1 LTTRHRAEITRIKTV
16 IAIVAHHEIS
26 GRREPAP
33 ARRCASL
40 EPRANFRCAFSA
52 FELVIIRV
60 IRVSQPNIH
69 FEIDRF
75 FLFSDNVI
83 MTRIALNNFK
93 PTASLIILMSFLG
106 AFSLCC
112 ADQVITV
119 SGKTFTLID
128 SDKLTSKRAVKR
140 VKTNADSAIA
150 AVAASA
156 RKAEDDGKAIKARLD
171 TYAQSVEARRKKFAA
186 YGKEKEAYVDEVNHH
201 NEDVAQYT
209 QQLTEHNQRV
219 EASNALKP
227 ENRDE
232 ATVKALSAEV
242 EKLSNW
248 VAKLSYD
255 TTALDTKTSAL
266 LKQKNEL
273 HDEVKLFLD
282 ESKVFA
288 AEVKTNLTAM
298 DEACRQLQLCCNYV
312 QQINPLLEKYHI
324 KPAPQDDARMSGY
337 AKSLDE
343 VKALKTL
350 VESNA
355 IIFNLQF

>member
-1 LTTRHRAEITRIKTV
+1 LLLRNPQTFRHFLNG
-16 IAIVAHHEIS
+16 S
-26 GRREPAP
+26 SRE
-33 ARRCASL
+33 
-40 EPRANFRCAFSA
+40 
-52 FELVIIRV
+52 

-69 FEIDRF
+69 FEIDSF
-75 FLFSDNVI
+75 FIFPDNMI
-83 MTRIALNNFK
+83 MTRTALNNFK

-140 VKTNADSAIA
+140 AKTNADSAIA

-156 RKAEDDGKAIKARLD
+156 RKAEDDGKALKTRLGSYTEPVEAYRKKVAANTDEIKA
-171 TYAQSVEARRKKFAA
+171 YM
-186 YGKEKEAYVDEVNHH
+186 GEVNRH

-209 QQLTEHNQRV
+209 QQLTEHNKRV
-219 EASNALKP
+219 EASNALKL

-255 TTALDTKTSAL
+255 MTALDAKKNDF
-266 LKQKNEL
+266 LKQNTEL
-273 HDEVKLFLD
+273 HHQGKLLFEEAKPLGAD
-282 ESKVFA
+282 
-288 AEVKTNLTAM
+288 VKTNLAAM
-298 DEACRQLQLCCNYV
+298 DEAYQQLKSCYNYV
-312 QQINPLLEKYHI
+312 QQINALLKKYDVN
-324 KPAPQDDARMSGY
+324 PAPQDDARIGDY
-337 AKSLDE
+337 AKSLDRM
-343 VKALKTL
+343 KALRTF

-355 IIFNLQF
+355 IVLNLQF